1 MRMTNVTRNISF
13 GFTLAFAL
21 QFTGFFSDVRAEGL
35 SDGNRMPVLFDAQER
50 FPGGD
55 LSSVPRIRFLMS
67 VDFPPFNFTD
77 QEGRLAGFHV
87 DLVREICA
95 QLKVE
100 SKCQV
105 QALPFDELE
114 AALELGEGEAVISG
128 LATTADLRKSFT
140 FSRPYL
146 LMPARLAVNKAAKFT
161 GSGADALSGKKVGVV
176 AGSRHEQMLKAFFP
190 KAVAEGFD
198 GYELSAI
205 TNLFPSIEIFEAD
218 QNYEYTAN
226 VVRVLGALTARS
238 YADGPI
244 APSGT
249 TLNKVADI
257 FQSGSEHVPFEN
269 VLQGMLSIS
278 WGGFFLEL
286 YRAIEQLYAVPR
298 LAALVEAWPTSLP
311 YRSLADL
318 LESHLAWRPKEDDA
332 LAKIIAECD
341 DTIVAPL

>member
-1 MRMTNVTRNISF
+1 
-13 GFTLAFAL
+13 
-21 QFTGFFSDVRAEGL
+21 
-35 SDGNRMPVLFDAQER
+35 MPVLFDAQER

-114 AALELGEGEAVISG
+114 AALEMGEGEAVISG

-146 LMPARLAVNKAAKFT
+146 LLPARLAVNKAGKFT

-176 AGSRHEQMLKAFFP
+176 GNSRHEQMLKAFFP
-190 KAVAEGFD
+190 KARVEGFD
-198 GYELSAI
+198 GYEPMYEALKTGKVDAI
-205 TNLFPSIEIFEAD
+205 F
-218 QNYEYTAN
+218 
-226 VVRVLGALTARS
+226 
-238 YADGPI
+238 ADGLRLPFWV
-244 APSGT
+244 SGG
-249 TLNKVADI
+249 A
-257 FQSGSEHVPFEN
+257 SESCCALFGGPYMSDRFLGE
-269 VLQGMLSIS
+269 GLSIM
-278 WGGFFLEL
+278 
-286 YRAIEQLYAVPR
+286 AVDPDNILVPAFDQA
-298 LAALVEAWPTSLP
+298 LAALSRNGRLEEIYRRYFP
-311 YRSLADL
+311 YGLY
-318 LESHLAWRPKEDDA
+318 
-332 LAKIIAECD
+332 
-341 DTIVAPL
+341 

>member
-1 MRMTNVTRNISF
+1 MRMTNVTRNIGI
-13 GFTLAFAL
+13 GFTLAVAL
-21 QFTGFFSDVRAEGL
+21 QFFGVIGETHAEGL

-114 AALELGEGEAVISG
+114 AALEMGEGEAVISG
-128 LATTADLRKSFT
+128 IATTADLRKSFT

-146 LMPARLAVNKAAKFT
+146 LLPARLAVNKAAKFSGT
-161 GSGADALSGKKVGVV
+161 GADALSGKKVGVV

-190 KAVAEGFD
+190 KAAPEGFEGYEPMYEALKTGKVDAIFADGLRLPFWISGSAAEGCCALFGGPYMSD
-198 GYELSAI
+198 RFLGEGLSIMAVD
-205 TNLFPSIEIFEAD
+205 PD
-218 QNYEYTAN
+218 
-226 VVRVLGALTARS
+226 
-238 YADGPI
+238 
-244 APSGT
+244 
-249 TLNKVADI
+249 
-257 FQSGSEHVPFEN
+257 N
-269 VLQGMLSIS
+269 VL
-278 WGGFFLEL
+278 
-286 YRAIEQLYAVPR
+286 VPAFDQA
-298 LAALVEAWPTSLP
+298 LAALSRNGRLEEIYRRYFP
-311 YRSLADL
+311 YGLY
-318 LESHLAWRPKEDDA
+318 
-332 LAKIIAECD
+332 
-341 DTIVAPL
+341 

>member
-1 MRMTNVTRNISF
+1 MRITNVTRNI
-13 GFTLAFAL
+13 GLVFTLAFAL
-21 QFTGFFSDVRAEGL
+21 QFVGYFSEAHAEGL

-114 AALELGEGEAVISG
+114 AALEMGEGEAVISG

-146 LMPARLAVNKAAKFT
+146 LLPARLAVNKTSKFT

-176 AGSRHEQMLKAFFP
+176 GSSRHERMLKAFFP
-190 KAVAEGFD
+190 KATAESFD
-198 GYELSAI
+198 GYEPMYEALKAGKVDAI
-205 TNLFPSIEIFEAD
+205 F
-218 QNYEYTAN
+218 
-226 VVRVLGALTARS
+226 
-238 YADGPI
+238 ADGLRL
-244 APSGT
+244 SFW
-249 TLNKVADI
+249 V
-257 FQSGSEHVPFEN
+257 SGSASEGCCALFGGPYMSDRFLGEGLSIMTVDPDN
-269 VLQGMLSIS
+269 VL
-278 WGGFFLEL
+278 
-286 YRAIEQLYAVPR
+286 VPAFDQA
-298 LAALVEAWPTSLP
+298 LAALSRNGRLEEIYRRYFP
-311 YRSLADL
+311 YGLY
-318 LESHLAWRPKEDDA
+318 
-332 LAKIIAECD
+332 
-341 DTIVAPL
+341 

>member
-1 MRMTNVTRNISF
+1 MRMTNVTRNIGL

-114 AALELGEGEAVISG
+114 AALEMGEGEAVISG

-190 KAVAEGFD
+190 KAAAEGFD
-198 GYELSAI
+198 GYEPMYDALKKGKVDAI
-205 TNLFPSIEIFEAD
+205 F
-218 QNYEYTAN
+218 
-226 VVRVLGALTARS
+226 
-238 YADGPI
+238 ADGLRLPFW
-244 APSGT
+244 
-249 TLNKVADI
+249 V
-257 FQSGSEHVPFEN
+257 SGSASEGCCALFGGPYMSDRFLGEGLSIMTVDPDN
-269 VLQGMLSIS
+269 VL
-278 WGGFFLEL
+278 
-286 YRAIEQLYAVPR
+286 VPAFDQA
-298 LAALVEAWPTSLP
+298 LAALSRNGRLEEIYRRYFP
-311 YRSLADL
+311 YGLY
-318 LESHLAWRPKEDDA
+318 
-332 LAKIIAECD
+332 
-341 DTIVAPL
+341 

>member
-1 MRMTNVTRNISF
+1 MRITNVTRNI
-13 GFTLAFAL
+13 GLYFTLAFAL
-21 QFTGFFSDVRAEGL
+21 QFVGYFSEAQAEGL

-114 AALELGEGEAVISG
+114 AALEMGEGEAVISG

-146 LMPARLAVNKAAKFT
+146 LLPARLAVNKAGKFT
-161 GSGADALSGKKVGVV
+161 GSGADALS
-176 AGSRHEQMLKAFFP
+176 
-190 KAVAEGFD
+190 
-198 GYELSAI
+198 
-205 TNLFPSIEIFEAD
+205 
-218 QNYEYTAN
+218 
-226 VVRVLGALTARS
+226 
-238 YADGPI
+238 
-244 APSGT
+244 
-249 TLNKVADI
+249 
-257 FQSGSEHVPFEN
+257 
-269 VLQGMLSIS
+269 
-278 WGGFFLEL
+278 
-286 YRAIEQLYAVPR
+286 
-298 LAALVEAWPTSLP
+298 
-311 YRSLADL
+311 
-318 LESHLAWRPKEDDA
+318 
-332 LAKIIAECD
+332 
-341 DTIVAPL
+341 